1 MVQLVNVFLLIVAP
15 KFNYMENII
24 GTIAGILTSISMVP
38 QLIKVLKNKE
48 VENIS
53 WRMIAILF
61 CGVSL
66 WVVYGWMKMEWP
78 IILSNAFSVLV
89 NAILLVSY
97 FVYREKP

>member
-1 MVQLVNVFLLIVAP
+1 
-15 KFNYMENII
+15 MENII

-38 QLIKVLKNKE
+38 QLVKVIKNKD

-53 WRMIAILF
+53 WRMITTLL

-66 WVVYGWMKMEWP
+66 WVVYGILKTEWP

-89 NAILLVSY
+89 NATLLFSY
-97 FVYREKP
+97 FKYRDK

>member
-1 MVQLVNVFLLIVAP
+1 
-15 KFNYMENII
+15 MENII

-38 QLIKVLKNKE
+38 QLVKVIKNKD

-53 WRMIAILF
+53 WRMITILL

-66 WVVYGWMKMEWP
+66 WVVYGILKTEWP

-89 NAILLVSY
+89 NATLLFSY
-97 FVYREKP
+97 FKYRDK

>member
-1 MVQLVNVFLLIVAP
+1 
-15 KFNYMENII
+15 MENII

-38 QLIKVLKNKE
+38 QLLKVIKNKD

-53 WRMIAILF
+53 WRMITILL

-66 WVVYGWMKMEWP
+66 WVVYGIMKMEWP

-89 NAILLVSY
+89 NATLLFCY
-97 FVYREKP
+97 FKYKNK

>member
-1 MVQLVNVFLLIVAP
+1 
-15 KFNYMENII
+15 MENII

-38 QLIKVLKNKE
+38 QLVKVIKNKD

-53 WRMIAILF
+53 WRMITILL

-66 WVVYGWMKMEWP
+66 WVVYGILKTEWP

-89 NAILLVSY
+89 NATLLFSY
-97 FVYREKP
+97 FKYKDK